1 MDKKTA
7 SVLLYVLHHD
17 LTSRSKITE
26 KFPVSDEEADSII
39 AELVDHGVITPF
51 QSNNYAV
58 ITDIDDLDEEMLQ
71 ILEDEGLKKEFIT
84 DIIAGKYTTQEE
96 ISNIVRYNED
106 DLWSMI
112 DDNVEIPSGKLLIRI
127 KDPNHTYIN
136 SRDSIL
142 YVEDQRMAEYK
153 DGKWFVDPPYAK
165 YEYSPVIGPDHQ
177 ILPGMEVTHYKEM
190 SDEDILA
197 WESRFN
203 MNNDYKD
210 LVFHVDD
217 ENEEQIYD
225 ALTIALGAIAK
236 LANSTDD
243 EPTKDKFTRAYTRI
257 ADIQNLI
264 DTGKEVHNAVDG

>member
-71 ILEDEGLKKEFIT
+71 ILEDEGLKKEFIA

-177 ILPGMEVTHYKEM
+177 ILPGMEVTYEKDSFDRVLALADDPDM
-190 SDEDILA
+190 QTKWRYFLKTLGNPVISFSDVMKSIQIFLEPVWIAILS
-197 WESRFN
+197 ESE
-203 MNNDYKD
+203 
-210 LVFHVDD
+210 HT
-217 ENEEQIYD
+217 Q
-225 ALTIALGAIAK
+225 
-236 LANSTDD
+236 SW
-243 EPTKDKFTRAYTRI
+243 
-257 ADIQNLI
+257 
-264 DTGKEVHNAVDG
+264 TGSLLCWK